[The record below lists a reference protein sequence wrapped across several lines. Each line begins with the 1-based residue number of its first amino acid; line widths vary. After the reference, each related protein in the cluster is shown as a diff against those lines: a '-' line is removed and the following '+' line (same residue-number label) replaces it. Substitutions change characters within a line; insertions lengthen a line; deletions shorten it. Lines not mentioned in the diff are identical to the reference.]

1 MHYRSIYRGVV
12 RMALAADPAFATFTV
27 LSAWAQN
34 IDEKTLPVLA
44 VATPSEA
51 KDLPAHGE
59 SNRDT
64 QLVVVAK
71 IKGADELEDDLDD
84 LSDLIER
91 AVITA
96 LHTDQRQCELRNT
109 SVQIDGGGESRV
121 GTLTMTFSVQAWLIE
136 PLTD

>member
-1 MHYRSIYRGVV
+1 MHYRSTYRGVV
-12 RMALAADPAFATFTV
+12 RMALAADPAFASFTV

-44 VATPSEA
+44 VATPGET
-51 KDLPAHGE
+51 KDLPALGE
-59 SNRDT
+59 SARDT

-71 IKGADELEDDLDD
+71 IKGGNALEDDLDD
-84 LSDLIER
+84 LSELIER
-91 AVITA
+91 ATLTA
-96 LHTDQRQCELRNT
+96 LDTSTRQCELRNT
-109 SVQIDGGGESRV
+109 TVQIDGGGESRV

>member
-12 RMALAADPAFATFTV
+12 RMALAADPAFASFTV

-44 VATPSEA
+44 VATPTEA
-51 KDLPAHGE
+51 KDLPALGE
-59 SNRDT
+59 SARDT

-96 LHTDQRQCELRNT
+96 LNTDARQCELRNT

>member
-1 MHYRSIYRGVV
+1 MHYRSTYRGVV
-12 RMALAADPAFATFTV
+12 RMALAADPAFASFTM

-44 VATPSEA
+44 VATPSET
-51 KDLPAHGE
+51 KDLPTIGE
-59 SNRDT
+59 SERDT

-71 IKGADELEDDLDD
+71 IKGANELEDDLDD

-91 AVITA
+91 ATLTA
-96 LHTDQRQCELRNT
+96 LDTAKRKCELRNT
-109 SVQIDGGGESRV
+109 TVQIDGGGESRV
-121 GTLTMTFSVQAWLIE
+121 GTLTLTFSVQSWLIE

>member
-1 MHYRSIYRGVV
+1 MHYRSTYRGVV
-12 RMALAADPAFATFTV
+12 RMALAADPAFDTYTV

-44 VATPSEA
+44 VATPTEA
-51 KDLPAHGE
+51 KDLPALGE
-59 SNRDT
+59 SARDT

-71 IKGADELEDDLDD
+71 IKGADEIEDDLDD

-96 LHTDQRQCELRNT
+96 LDTDARQCELRNT

-121 GTLTMTFSVQAWLIE
+121 GTLTMTFRVQAWLIE
-136 PLTD
+136 PLTE

>member
-1 MHYRSIYRGVV
+1 MHYRSTYRGVV
-12 RMALAADPAFATFTV
+12 RMALAAEPAFASFTV

-44 VATPSEA
+44 VATPTEA
-51 KDLPAHGE
+51 KDLPALGE
-59 SNRDT
+59 SARDT

-96 LHTDQRQCELRNT
+96 LDTDARQCELRNT

>member
-12 RMALAADPAFATFTV
+12 RMALAADPAFADFTV
-27 LSAWAQN
+27 MSAWAQN

-44 VATPSEA
+44 VATPTEA
-51 KDLPAHGE
+51 KDLPALGE
-59 SNRDT
+59 SARDT

-71 IKGADELEDDLDD
+71 IKGADGLEDDLDD

-96 LHTDQRQCELRNT
+96 LDTDARQCELRNT

-121 GTLTMTFSVQAWLIE
+121 GTLTMTFNVQAWLIE

>member
-1 MHYRSIYRGVV
+1 MHYRSTYRGVV
-12 RMALAADPAFATFTV
+12 RMALAADPAFASFTV

-44 VATPSEA
+44 VATPTEA
-51 KDLPAHGE
+51 KDLPSLGE
-59 SNRDT
+59 SSRDT

-71 IKGADELEDDLDD
+71 IRGADELEDDLDD

-96 LHTDQRQCELRNT
+96 LDTDARQCELRNT